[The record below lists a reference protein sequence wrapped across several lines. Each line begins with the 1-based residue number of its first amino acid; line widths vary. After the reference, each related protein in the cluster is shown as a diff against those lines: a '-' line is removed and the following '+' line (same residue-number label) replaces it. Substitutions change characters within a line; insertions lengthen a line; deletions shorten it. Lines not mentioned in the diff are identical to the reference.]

1 MKREEQQI
9 DPASARAASLA
20 QAAEAETVESAEQ
33 PSHARTRAGRRVK
46 PSPLSDDPLWYK
58 DAIIYQVH
66 VKSFFDANNDGVGDF
81 AGLIAKL
88 DYIAELGV
96 DTIWLLPFYPSPR
109 RDDGYDIADY
119 RNVHPDYGTLA
130 DVRRFIQ
137 GAHARGIRVVTEL
150 VINHTSDQHPWFQRA
165 RRAKSGSN
173 YRNYYV
179 WSDTDQKYAETRIIF
194 IDAEPSNWTHDPV
207 AGAYFWHRFYS
218 HQPDLNFD
226 NPAVLREVLS
236 VMRFWLD
243 MGIDGLRLDAV
254 PYLVER
260 EGTSNENLPETHAI
274 LKRIRATI
282 DAEYP
287 NRMLLAEANQWPED
301 VQEYFGNEDE
311 CHMAFHFPLMPRIYM
326 AIASEDR
333 FPITDIMKQTPE
345 LPPTCQWAIFLRN
358 HDELTLEMVTDSE
371 RDYLWNTYAADRR
384 ARLNL
389 GIRRRLAPLMERDR
403 RRIEL
408 INSLLLSMPG
418 TPVIYYGDELGMGD
432 NIHLGD
438 RDGVRTPMQWSSDRN
453 GGFSRADPEQLV
465 LPPLMGTLYG
475 FDAVNVEAQTRDP
488 HSLLN
493 WTRRML
499 ATRRSTHT
507 FGRGGIRF
515 LKPSNRKILAYLREL
530 EGAPTILCVANLSR
544 APQAVE
550 LDLSEFA
557 GRVPVE
563 MTADSVFPAIG
574 QLTYLLTFPPYGF
587 HWFLLCKREDR
598 PSWSQP
604 SSEQLPEFVTL
615 VIRAEQT
622 GPTPENVRL
631 LESEVLPSY
640 LIRRR
645 WFASKDQKLRAVRLA
660 ALTTIPDAG
669 FAFTEIEAD
678 VGTHTERYV
687 LPLGITWGADT
698 TVPLFMQLALARV
711 RRGRNI
717 GHLTDAF
724 ALPQFAH
731 GVLNKLRERAVIPT
745 VQKSE
750 IHFAP
755 TGRFNELSDI
765 GDMPEIRWIA
775 AEQTNSSLVIGE
787 RAVMKLVR
795 RVVGGVH
802 PEAEMS
808 RRLTEIGFANT
819 APLYGE
825 VVRVDPAGVPHTL
838 AILQGFI
845 DNQGD
850 AWNWAIDYLR
860 RVIEELALAS
870 ETDEPDTEKIEGYC
884 AMTGTI
890 GRRLG
895 ELHAAL
901 AAPCDDPAFAPE
913 PATPEDVR
921 GWIDGAQSMLAGAFD
936 VLAAELAKPGGH
948 FSEDTRAAAVGL
960 MEMRERLV
968 QTVESHVPL
977 AIDAL
982 RTRVHGDFHLGQ
994 VLIAQNDAYLIDFE
1008 GEPAR
1013 PLDERRMKK
1022 SPLVDV
1028 AGLLR
1033 SLSYASAAAQSTLE
1047 NLPAQMAD
1055 RKRTLYELFRAR
1067 GEESF
1072 LAGYR
1077 EAASGAPKPLVSPD
1091 AQAALLDVFLIEK
1104 AAYEVRYEAA
1114 NRPAWLGLPVRGLS
1128 TLARRLIGAPADDEG
1143 RATGERGKHVI
1154 DDPGGSGG
1162 SGNDDGAASTASP

>member
-1 MKREEQQI
+1 MKREDQPLDTALTQSESKQR
-9 DPASARAASLA
+9 ASSARRTAN
-20 QAAEAETVESAEQ
+20 
-33 PSHARTRAGRRVK
+33 SH
-46 PSPLSDDPLWYK
+46 LSDDPLWYK

-81 AGLIAKL
+81 PGLIAKL

-96 DTIWLLPFYPSPR
+96 NTIWLLPFYPSPR

-130 DVRRFIQ
+130 DLRRFIQ
-137 GAHARGIRVVTEL
+137 GAHARGMRVVTEL

-165 RRAKSGSN
+165 RRAKPGSN
-173 YRNYYV
+173 HRNYYV
-179 WSDTDQKYAETRIIF
+179 WSDTDKKYEGTRIIF
-194 IDAEPSNWTHDPV
+194 IDTEPSNWTHDPV
-207 AGAYFWHRFYS
+207 AGAYYWHRFYS

-226 NPAVLREVLS
+226 NPSVLREVLQ

-301 VQEYFGNEDE
+301 VQEYFGQEDE

-333 FPITDIMKQTPE
+333 FPITDIMRQTPE
-345 LPPTCQWAIFLRN
+345 LPPSCQWAIFLRN

-371 RDYLWNTYAADRR
+371 RDYLWNTYASDRR

-465 LPPLMGTLYG
+465 LPPVMGTLYG
-475 FDAVNVEAQTRDP
+475 FDAINVEAQTRDP

-499 ATRRSTHT
+499 ATRRSKRA
-507 FGRGGIRF
+507 FGRGTIRF
-515 LKPSNRKILAYLREL
+515 LRPSNRKILAYLREM
-530 EGAPTILCVANLSR
+530 EGEAPILCVANLSR

-587 HWFLLCKREDR
+587 LWFLLCNREDR
-598 PSWSQP
+598 PSWAQP
-604 SSEQLPEFVTL
+604 GSEQLPEFVTIVL
-615 VIRAEQT
+615 RAGQT

-640 LIRRR
+640 LTRRR
-645 WFASKDQKLRAVRLA
+645 WFASKDQKLHSVRLA

-678 VGTHTERYV
+678 VGRHTERYV
-687 LPLGITWGADT
+687 LPLAITWGTDT

-724 ALPQFAH
+724 SLPLFAH
-731 GVLNKLRERAVIPT
+731 AVLHKLREQAVIPT

-750 IHFAP
+750 IRFVP
-755 TGRFNELSDI
+755 TERFSELDDL
-765 GDMPEIRWIA
+765 GDTPEIRWIS
-775 AEQTNSSLVIGE
+775 AEQSNSSLIVGE
-787 RAVMKLVR
+787 RAVLKLVR
-795 RVVGGVH
+795 RLIGGIH

-808 RRLTEIGFANT
+808 RHLTEIGYANT
-819 APLYGE
+819 APLFGE
-825 VVRVDPAGVPHTL
+825 VVRVDPQGTPHTL
-838 AILQGFI
+838 ALLQGFI

-850 AWNWAIDYLR
+850 AWNWALDYLR
-860 RVIEELALAS
+860 RVIDELALAP
-870 ETDEPDTEKIEGYC
+870 ETDEPDAEKFQGYR
-884 AMTGTI
+884 ALAGTI

-895 ELHAAL
+895 QLHAAL

-913 PATPEDVR
+913 KATRADVR
-921 GWIDGAQSMLAGAFD
+921 GWVEGARTMLEQALD
-936 VLAAELAKPGGH
+936 VLATEVAKSETAIDDETRTLAKTLV
-948 FSEDTRAAAVGL
+948 DRRAA
-960 MEMRERLV
+960 LV
-968 QTVESHVPL
+968 AALEKHVPHQL
-977 AIDAL
+977 DAL
-982 RTRVHGDFHLGQ
+982 RIRVHGDFHLGQ
-994 VLIAQNDAYLIDFE
+994 VLIAQSDVYLIDFE

-1013 PLDERRMKK
+1013 PLDERRMKR

-1028 AGLLR
+1028 AGMLR
-1033 SLSYASAAAQSTLE
+1033 SLSYASAAAQPASE
-1047 NLPAQMAD
+1047 NAPAPTAD
-1055 RKRTLYELFRAR
+1055 RKRALFDRFR
-1067 GEESF
+1067 EEGQQSF
-1072 LAGYR
+1072 LDGYR
-1077 EAASGAPKPLVSPD
+1077 EAVSHAVHPLVSPE
-1091 AQAALLDVFLIEK
+1091 AEGILLDLFLIEK

-1114 NRPAWLGLPVRGLS
+1114 NRPTWLGLPLRGLAA
-1128 TLARRLIGAPADDEG
+1128 LASRLL
-1143 RATGERGKHVI
+1143 GETDSR
-1154 DDPGGSGG
+1154 
-1162 SGNDDGAASTASP
+1162 GAASAPAQT

>member
-1 MKREEQQI
+1 MKRDE
-9 DPASARAASLA
+9 PLNGGSTPRHAASTVDEREAEDGRAATAA
-20 QAAEAETVESAEQ
+20 Q
-33 PSHARTRAGRRVK
+33 RTRSGRRVK
-46 PSPLSDDPLWYK
+46 PSLLSDDPLWYK
-58 DAIIYQVH
+58 DAVIYQVH
-66 VKSFFDANNDGVGDF
+66 VKSFFDSNRDGVGDF

-96 DTIWLLPFYPSPR
+96 DTVWLLPFYPSPR

-119 RNVHPDYGTLA
+119 RNVHPDYGSLS

-137 GAHARGIRVVTEL
+137 EAHARGLRVVAEL

-165 RRAKSGSN
+165 RRAKPGSN
-173 YRNYYV
+173 HRNYYV
-179 WSDTDQKYAETRIIF
+179 WSDTDKKYDGTRIIF

-207 AGAYFWHRFYS
+207 ANAYYWHRFYS

-226 NPAVLREVLS
+226 NPSVLREVLGI
-236 VMRFWLD
+236 MRFWLD

-274 LKRIRATI
+274 LKQIRAAI
-282 DAEYP
+282 DAAYP

-301 VQEYFGNEDE
+301 VQEYFGDEDE

-345 LPPTCQWAIFLRN
+345 LPPSCQWAIFLRN

-371 RDYLWNTYAADRR
+371 RDYLWNTYASDRR

-403 RRIEL
+403 RRVEL

-465 LPPLMGTLYG
+465 LPPLMGSLYG
-475 FDAVNVEAQTRDP
+475 FDAINVEAQTRDP

-507 FGRGGIRF
+507 FGRGSIRF
-515 LKPSNRKILAYLREL
+515 LRPSNRKILAYLREI
-530 EGAPTILCVANLSR
+530 EGEPPILCVANLSR

-550 LDLSEFA
+550 LDLQEFA

-574 QLTYLLTFPPYGF
+574 QLSYLLTFPPYGF
-587 HWFLLCKREDR
+587 LWFVLCTRDDR
-598 PSWSQP
+598 PTWSQP
-604 SSEQLPEFVTL
+604 GSEQLPEFVTV
-615 VIRAEQT
+615 VIRASQT
-622 GPTPENVRL
+622 GATPENVRL

-645 WFASKDQKLRAVRLA
+645 WFASKDEKLHAVRLA

-669 FAFTEIEAD
+669 FSFTEIEAD
-678 VGTHTERYV
+678 VGKRTERYV
-687 LPLGITWGADT
+687 LPLAISWGSDT

-711 RRGRNI
+711 RRGRMV

-724 ALPQFAH
+724 ALPLFAH
-731 GVLNKLRERAVIPT
+731 GVLKNLRERVVVPT

-750 IHFAP
+750 ICFVP
-755 TGRFNELSDI
+755 TTRLPELDDLDDTS
-765 GDMPEIRWIA
+765 EVRWIA
-775 AEQTNSSLVIGE
+775 AEQTNSSLVVGE
-787 RAVMKLVR
+787 RAVLKLVR
-795 RVVGGVH
+795 RVAGGMH

-808 RRLTEIGFANT
+808 RHLTEVGYANT

-825 VVRVDPAGVPHTL
+825 VVRVDPAGVSHTL

-850 AWNWAIDYLR
+850 AWNWGLDYLR
-860 RVIEELALAS
+860 RVIEDQALAS
-870 ETDEPDTEKIEGYC
+870 ETDEPQPEDIEAYC
-884 AMTGTI
+884 ALVSMI

-895 ELHAAL
+895 ELHVAL
-901 AAPCDDPAFAPE
+901 AEPSDDPAFTPE
-913 PATPEDVR
+913 AATPDDVR
-921 GWIDGAQSMLAGAFD
+921 GWIDGVQSMVASALD
-936 VLAAELAKPGGH
+936 VLSAHLAKPDDYL
-948 FSEDTRAAAVGL
+948 SDDARAAAQSL
-960 MEMRERLV
+960 TAMRERLMLAI
-968 QTVESHVPL
+968 EGHVPL
-977 AIDAL
+977 ELDAL
-982 RTRVHGDFHLGQ
+982 CIRVHGDFHLGQ
-994 VLIAQNDAYLIDFE
+994 VLVAQADVFLIDFE

-1013 PLDERRMKK
+1013 SLEERRMKR

-1033 SLSYASAAAQSTLE
+1033 SLAYVSAAAQPTLE
-1047 NLPAQMAD
+1047 NLPHAAAD
-1055 RKRTLYELFRAR
+1055 RKRTLFQRFRER

-1077 EAASGAPKPLVSPD
+1077 EAVSHAARPIVS
-1091 AQAALLDVFLIEK
+1091 AQDEAALLDIFLIEK
-1104 AAYEVRYEAA
+1104 AAYEVCYEAA
-1114 NRPAWLGLPVRGLS
+1114 NRPTWLGLPTRGLAK
-1128 TLARRLIGAPADDEG
+1128 LADRLIGSPPPGESS
-1143 RATGERGKHVI
+1143 GERV
-1154 DDPGGSGG
+1154 DGSPPAN
-1162 SGNDDGAASTASP
+1162 GNGDGDSRGDAPTPTS

>member
-1 MKREEQQI
+1 MKREDHPLE
-9 DPASARAASLA
+9 SAVTATESSRRSRTARRAAS
-20 QAAEAETVESAEQ
+20 AA
-33 PSHARTRAGRRVK
+33 
-46 PSPLSDDPLWYK
+46 LSDDPLWYK

-81 AGLIAKL
+81 PGLIAKL

-119 RNVHPDYGTLA
+119 RSVHPDYGTLA
-130 DVRRFIQ
+130 DLRHFIQ
-137 GAHARGIRVVTEL
+137 GAHARGMRVITEL

-165 RRAKSGSN
+165 RRAKPGSN
-173 YRNYYV
+173 HRNYYV
-179 WSDTDQKYAETRIIF
+179 WSDTDKKYAGTRIIF
-194 IDAEPSNWTHDPV
+194 IDTEPSNWTHDPV
-207 AGAYFWHRFYS
+207 AGAYYWHRFYS

-226 NPAVLREVLS
+226 NPSVLREVLQ

-301 VQEYFGNEDE
+301 VQEYFGQEDE

-333 FPITDIMKQTPE
+333 FPITDIMRQTPE
-345 LPPTCQWAIFLRN
+345 LPPSCQWAIFLRN

-371 RDYLWNTYAADRR
+371 RDYLWNTYASDRR

-465 LPPLMGTLYG
+465 LPPVMGTLYG
-475 FDAVNVEAQTRDP
+475 FDAINVEAQTRDP

-499 ATRRSTHT
+499 ATRRSKHA
-507 FGRGGIRF
+507 FGRGTIRF
-515 LKPSNRKILAYLREL
+515 LRPSNRKILAYLREM
-530 EGAPTILCVANLSR
+530 EGEAPILCVANLSR

-587 HWFLLCKREDR
+587 LWFLLCDKEDR
-598 PSWSQP
+598 PAWSQP
-604 SSEQLPEFVTL
+604 GSEQLPEFVTL
-615 VIRAEQT
+615 VMRAGQT

-640 LIRRR
+640 LSRRR
-645 WFASKDQKLRAVRLA
+645 WFASKDQKLHGVRLA
-660 ALTTIPDAG
+660 ALTTIPEAG

-678 VGTHTERYV
+678 VGRHTERYV
-687 LPLGITWGADT
+687 LPLAITWGSDT

-724 ALPQFAH
+724 SLPLFAH
-731 GVLNKLRERAVIPT
+731 SVLQKMREHAVVPT

-750 IHFAP
+750 IRFIP
-755 TGRFNELSDI
+755 TARFGELDVL
-765 GDMPEIRWIA
+765 GDAPEIRWIS
-775 AEQTNSSLVIGE
+775 AEQSNSSLIVGE
-787 RAVMKLVR
+787 RAVLKLVR
-795 RVVGGVH
+795 RLIGGIH

-808 RRLTEIGFANT
+808 RHLTEIGYANT

-825 VVRVDPAGVPHTL
+825 VVRVDPQQVPHTL
-838 AILQGFI
+838 ALLQGFI
-845 DNQGD
+845 ENQGD
-850 AWNWAIDYLR
+850 AWNWVLDYLR
-860 RVIEELALAS
+860 RVIDELVLTPEA
-870 ETDEPDTEKIEGYC
+870 EEPDADKIEGYR
-884 AMTGTI
+884 ALTGTI

-913 PATPEDVR
+913 KATRADVR
-921 GWIDGAQSMLAGAFD
+921 AWVEGARTMLQHALD
-936 VLAAELAKPGGH
+936 VLAAEAAKEGAPIDD
-948 FSEDTRAAAVGL
+948 ETRALARSLVEQRSAL
-960 MEMRERLV
+960 IEALER
-968 QTVESHVPL
+968 HVPQQV
-977 AIDAL
+977 DAL
-982 RTRVHGDFHLGQ
+982 RIRVHGDFHLGQ
-994 VLIAQNDAYLIDFE
+994 VLIAQNDVYLIDFE

-1013 PLDERRMKK
+1013 SLDERRMKR

-1028 AGLLR
+1028 AGMLR
-1033 SLSYASAAAQSTLE
+1033 SLSYASAASQRVSENAPTLT
-1047 NLPAQMAD
+1047 AD
-1055 RKRTLYELFRAR
+1055 RKRALFDRFR
-1067 GEESF
+1067 EEGQQSF
-1072 LAGYR
+1072 LDGYR
-1077 EAASGAPKPLVSPD
+1077 EAVGRAVHPIVSPE
-1091 AQAALLDVFLIEK
+1091 AEGVLLDLFLVEK

-1114 NRPAWLGLPVRGLS
+1114 NRPTWLGLPLRGLAA
-1128 TLARRLIGAPADDEG
+1128 LAARLLGEAHDGGAPATP
-1143 RATGERGKHVI
+1143 AQT
-1154 DDPGGSGG
+1154 
-1162 SGNDDGAASTASP
+1162 

>member
-1 MKREEQQI
+1 M
-9 DPASARAASLA
+9 
-20 QAAEAETVESAEQ
+20 
-33 PSHARTRAGRRVK
+33 HARTGRRAK
-46 PSPLSDDPLWYK
+46 RSPLADDPLWYK

-81 AGLIAKL
+81 PGLIAKL

-119 RNVHPDYGTLA
+119 RGVHPDYGTLA

-137 GAHARGIRVVTEL
+137 GAHARGMRVVTEL

-165 RRAKSGSN
+165 RRAKPGSN
-173 YRNYYV
+173 HRNYYV
-179 WSDTDQKYAETRIIF
+179 WSDTDKKYEGTRIIF
-194 IDAEPSNWTHDPV
+194 IDTEPSNWTHDPV
-207 AGAYFWHRFYS
+207 AGAYYWHRFYS

-226 NPAVLREVLS
+226 NPSVTREVLQ

-260 EGTSNENLPETHAI
+260 EGTNNENLPETHAV

-333 FPITDIMKQTPE
+333 FPITDIMRQTPE
-345 LPPTCQWAIFLRN
+345 LPPSCQWAIFLRN

-371 RDYLWNTYAADRR
+371 RDYLWNTYASDRR

-465 LPPLMGTLYG
+465 LPPVMGSLYG

-507 FGRGGIRF
+507 FGRGSIRF

-530 EGAPTILCVANLSR
+530 EGHPPILCVANLSR

-563 MTADSVFPAIG
+563 MTADSIFPAIG

-587 HWFLLCKREDR
+587 LWFLLCKSEDR

-604 SSEQLPEFVTL
+604 GSQQLPEFVTL
-615 VIRAEQT
+615 VIRSEQT
-622 GPTPENVRL
+622 GPTPENVRV

-640 LIRRR
+640 LSRRR
-645 WFASKDQKLRAVRLA
+645 WFASKDQKLKAVRLA

-678 VGTHTERYV
+678 VGAHTERYV
-687 LPLGITWGADT
+687 LPLAITWGTDT

-711 RRGRNI
+711 RRGRNV

-724 ALPQFAH
+724 SLPQFAH
-731 GVLNKLRERAVIPT
+731 GVLRKMREHASVPT

-750 IHFAP
+750 IRFVP
-755 TGRFNELSDI
+755 TARFNELDEI
-765 GDMPEIRWIA
+765 GDTPEIRWIA
-775 AEQTNSSLVIGE
+775 AEQSNSSLVMGD
-787 RAVMKLVR
+787 RAVLKLVR
-795 RVVGGVH
+795 RVVGGIH

-808 RRLTEIGFANT
+808 RYLTDVGYANT

-838 AILQGFI
+838 ALLQGFI
-845 DNQGD
+845 ENQGD
-850 AWNWAIDYLR
+850 AWNWALDYLR
-860 RVIEELALAS
+860 RVIDELALAA
-870 ETDEPDTEKIEGYC
+870 ETEEPDQEKIEGYC
-884 AMTGTI
+884 GLASII

-901 AAPCDDPAFAPE
+901 AAPTDDPAFAPE
-913 PATPEDVR
+913 PATPDDVR
-921 GWIDGAQSMLAGAFD
+921 GWIDGVQSMLAGALH
-936 VLAAELAKPGGH
+936 VLDGELAKAGEHLSP
-948 FSEDTRAAAVGL
+948 DTRALTQRLVAQ
-960 MEMRERLV
+960 RERLAA
-968 QTVESHVPL
+968 
-977 AIDAL
+977 AIDAQVPHELDAL
-982 RTRVHGDFHLGQ
+982 RIRVHGDFHLGQ
-994 VLIAQNDAYLIDFE
+994 VLIAQNDVFLIDFE

-1013 PLDERRMKK
+1013 PLDERRLKR

-1033 SLSYASAAAQSTLE
+1033 SLSYASAAAQPVLE
-1047 NLPAQMAD
+1047 NAPAQTAD
-1055 RKRTLYELFRAR
+1055 RKRQLFELFRTR
-1067 GEESF
+1067 GEEAF
-1072 LAGYR
+1072 LGGYR
-1077 EAASGAPKPLVSPD
+1077 EAVSKAVKPLVSPE
-1091 AQAALLDVFLIEK
+1091 AEAALLDLFLIEK

-1114 NRPAWLGLPVRGLS
+1114 NRPSWLGLPVRGLAL
-1128 TLARRLIGAPADDEG
+1128 LASRLLGEPFELPENGTSGDNNGDEG
-1143 RATGERGKHVI
+1143 GEQGT
-1154 DDPGGSGG
+1154 P
-1162 SGNDDGAASTASP
+1162 ASP

>member
-1 MKREEQQI
+1 MKRDAQHEQMN
-9 DPASARAASLA
+9 PAASEAHAQKAPRAA
-20 QAAEAETVESAEQ
+20 
-33 PSHARTRAGRRVK
+33 RRAK
-46 PSPLSDDPLWYK
+46 PALLSDDALWYK

-66 VKSFFDANNDGVGDF
+66 IKSFFDANNDGIGDF
-81 AGLIAKL
+81 PGLLAKL

-96 DTIWLLPFYPSPR
+96 TAIWLLPFYPSPR

-119 RNVHPDYGTLA
+119 RNVHPDYGSLA
-130 DVRRFIQ
+130 DVKRFIQ
-137 GAHARGIRVVTEL
+137 AAHSRGIRVITEL

-165 RRAKSGSN
+165 RRAKPGSN
-173 YRNYYV
+173 HRNYYV
-179 WSDTDQKYAETRIIF
+179 WSETDTKYAGTRIIF
-194 IDAEPSNWTHDPV
+194 IDSEPSNWTHDPV

-226 NPAVLREVLS
+226 NPAVMREVLQ

-260 EGTSNENLPETHAI
+260 EGTINENLPETHAI
-274 LKRIRATI
+274 LKKIRATI

-301 VQEYFGNEDE
+301 VQEYFGDEDE

-333 FPITDIMKQTPE
+333 FPITDIMRQTPD
-345 LPPTCQWAIFLRN
+345 LLPTCQWAIFLRN

-371 RDYLWNTYAADRR
+371 RDYLWNTYASDRR

-465 LPPLMGTLYG
+465 LPPVMGSLYG
-475 FDAVNVEAQTRDP
+475 FDAVNVEAQSRDP

-499 ATRRSTHT
+499 ATRRSKHA
-507 FGRGGIRF
+507 FGRGTIRF
-515 LKPSNRKILAYLREL
+515 LKPNNRKILAYLREM
-530 EGAPTILCVANLSR
+530 EGEAPILCVANLSR

-557 GRVPVE
+557 GHVPIE
-563 MTADSVFPAIG
+563 MTADSVFPPIG

-587 HWFLLCKREDR
+587 LWFLLCTGDAR
-598 PSWSQP
+598 PAWSQAP
-604 SSEQLPEFVTL
+604 SQQLPEFVTI
-615 VIRAEQT
+615 VIRVGQQ

-640 LIRRR
+640 LSRRR
-645 WFASKDQKLRAVRLA
+645 WFASKDQKLHGVRLA

-669 FAFTEIEAD
+669 FAFTEVEAD
-678 VGTHTERYV
+678 VGKHTERYV
-687 LPLGITWGADT
+687 LPIAISWGSDT
-698 TVPLFMQLALARV
+698 TVPLYMQLALARV

-724 ALPQFAH
+724 AVPQFAH
-731 GVLNKLRERAVIPT
+731 GVLKKMREHAAVPT

-750 IHFAP
+750 IRFEP
-755 TGRFNELSDI
+755 TARFSELD
-765 GDMPEIRWIA
+765 DLDLQDEPQEIRWIA
-775 AEQTNSSLVIGE
+775 AEQSNSSLVIAD
-787 RAVMKLVR
+787 RAVLKLVR

-802 PEAEMS
+802 PEVEIS
-808 RRLTEIGFANT
+808 RHLTEIGFANT
-819 APLYGE
+819 APLLGV

-850 AWNWAIDYLR
+850 AWNWALDYLR
-860 RVIEELALAS
+860 RTVDELALAADAEEFS
-870 ETDEPDTEKIEGYC
+870 DEDVEKIAGYQ
-884 AMTGTI
+884 TLI
-890 GRRLG
+890 GIIGKRLG
-895 ELHAAL
+895 ELHVAL
-901 AAPCDDPAFAPE
+901 GQPCDDPAFAPE
-913 PATPEDVR
+913 RATREDVKA
-921 GWIDGAQSMLAGAFD
+921 WIDGTQSMLASALD
-936 VLAAELAKPGGH
+936 LLAERLAKYGDDDPLG
-948 FSEDTRAAAVGL
+948 EDTRLLAQSLIDRRALLIEAV
-960 MEMRERLV
+960 EQR
-968 QTVESHVPL
+968 VPL
-977 AIDAL
+977 DVDAW
-982 RTRVHGDFHLGQ
+982 RTRIHGDFHLGQ
-994 VLIAQNDAYLIDFE
+994 VLIAQGDAFLIDFE

-1013 PLDERRMKK
+1013 PLDERRRKA
-1022 SPLVDV
+1022 SPMRDV
-1028 AGLLR
+1028 AGLVR
-1033 SLSYASAAAQSTLE
+1033 SLSYASAAAQSTME
-1047 NLPAQMAD
+1047 AAPPQVAD
-1055 RKRTLYELFRAR
+1055 RKRALFERLR
-1067 GEESF
+1067 GYGEESF
-1072 LAGYR
+1072 LREYQIAVG
-1077 EAASGAPKPLVSPD
+1077 EAAQPLVAPE
-1091 AQAALLDVFLIEK
+1091 AEAALLDLFLVEK
-1104 AAYEVRYEAA
+1104 AAYEIRYEAA
-1114 NRPAWLGLPVRGLS
+1114 NRPSWLGLPVRGLAS
-1128 TLARRLIGAPADDEG
+1128 IASRMLGDTGTPNGARPD
-1143 RATGERGKHVI
+1143 
-1154 DDPGGSGG
+1154 
-1162 SGNDDGAASTASP
+1162 AASEGASDE

>member
-1 MKREEQQI
+1 MKRDDPSDNAVQATIADPTVET
-9 DPASARAASLA
+9 PASERPAR
-20 QAAEAETVESAEQ
+20 
-33 PSHARTRAGRRVK
+33 RRKV
-46 PSPLSDDPLWYK
+46 STLSDDPLWYK

-81 AGLIAKL
+81 AGLMAKL

-96 DTIWLLPFYPSPR
+96 NAIWLLPFYPSPR

-119 RNVHPDYGTLA
+119 RNVHEDYGTMG
-130 DVRRFIQ
+130 DVKRFIQ
-137 GAHARGIRVVTEL
+137 AAHARGIRVITEL

-165 RRAKSGSN
+165 RRAKPGSN
-173 YRNYYV
+173 HRNYYV
-179 WSDTDQKYAETRIIF
+179 WSDTDQKYTGTRIIF
-194 IDAEPSNWTHDPV
+194 IDTEPSNWTHDPV

-226 NPAVLREVLS
+226 NPAVLREVLQ

-260 EGTSNENLPETHAI
+260 EGTNNENLPETHAV
-274 LKRIRATI
+274 LKKIRATI

-301 VQEYFGNEDE
+301 VQEYFGDEDE

-333 FPITDIMKQTPE
+333 FPITDIMKQTPDLAE
-345 LPPTCQWAIFLRN
+345 SCQWAIFLRN

-371 RDYLWNTYAADRR
+371 RDYLWNTYASDRR

-465 LPPLMGTLYG
+465 LPPVMGSLYG
-475 FDAVNVEAQTRDP
+475 FDAVNVEAQSRDP

-499 ATRRSTHT
+499 ATRRSKHA
-507 FGRGGIRF
+507 FGRGSIRF
-515 LKPSNRKILAYLREL
+515 LKPSNRKILAYLREMPG
-530 EGAPTILCVANLSR
+530 EPAILCVANLSR

-557 GRVPVE
+557 GTVPVE
-563 MTADSVFPAIG
+563 MTSDSVFPAIG

-587 HWFLLCKREDR
+587 LWFLLCSSNQR
-598 PSWSQP
+598 PTWSQAP
-604 SSEQLPEFVTL
+604 SEPLPDFVTI
-615 VIRAEQT
+615 VIREGQT
-622 GPTPENVRL
+622 GATPENVRL
-631 LESEVLPSY
+631 LESEVLPSW
-640 LIRRR
+640 LVRRR
-645 WFASKDQKLRAVRLA
+645 WFASKDQKLNAVRLA
-660 ALTTIPDAG
+660 ALTTIPEAG

-678 VGTHTERYV
+678 VGNHTERYV
-687 LPLGITWGADT
+687 LPIAITWGTDT
-698 TVPLFMQLALARV
+698 SNPLFMQLALARV
-711 RRGRNI
+711 RRARNI

-724 ALPQFAH
+724 ALPQFAY
-731 GVLNKLRERAVIPT
+731 GIMRKLRARAVVPT

-750 IHFAP
+750 ICFVP
-755 TGRFNELSDI
+755 TARFDELDL
-765 GDMPEIRWIA
+765 GEQPEIRWLA
-775 AEQTNSSLVIGE
+775 AEQSNSSLVVADTI
-787 RAVMKLVR
+787 VLKLVR
-795 RVVGGVH
+795 RLLNGVH

-808 RRLTEIGFANT
+808 RYLTQLGYANT

-825 VVRVDPAGVPHTL
+825 VVRVDPQGVPHTL
-838 AILQGFI
+838 CILQGFI

-850 AWNWAIDYLR
+850 AWNWALDYLR
-860 RVIEELALAS
+860 RVIDELALAVDGGDA
-870 ETDEPDTEKIEGYC
+870 EQDRINEEEALLGYQ
-884 AMTGTI
+884 TFVGII

-895 ELHAAL
+895 ELHVTL
-901 AAPCDDPAFAPE
+901 ASPSDDAAFAPE
-913 PATPEDVR
+913 AADAAQVR
-921 GWIDGAQSMLAGAFD
+921 AWVDGTQSMLASALD
-936 VLAAELAKPGGH
+936 VLTKNLDHLTDDTLLLARSILDRRELLVEAVEHLVKPDAH
-948 FSEDTRAAAVGL
+948 
-960 MEMRERLV
+960 
-968 QTVESHVPL
+968 
-977 AIDAL
+977 AL
-982 RTRVHGDFHLGQ
+982 RTRIHGDFHLGQ
-994 VLIAQNDAYLIDFE
+994 VLVSQGDAFLIDFE

-1013 PLDERRMKK
+1013 ELDERRAKS
-1022 SPLVDV
+1022 SPLRDV

-1033 SLSYASAAAQSTLE
+1033 SLSYASAAAQSTTE
-1047 NLPAQMAD
+1047 AAPQPTAD
-1055 RKRTLYELFRAR
+1055 RKRALFERFR
-1067 GEESF
+1067 GHAAETF
-1072 LAGYR
+1072 LAEYR
-1077 EAASGAPKPLVSPD
+1077 AATGQASQPLVAPAD
-1091 AQAALLDVFLIEK
+1091 EQALLDLFLIEK
-1104 AAYEVRYEAA
+1104 AAYEIRYEAA
-1114 NRPAWLGLPVRGLS
+1114 NRPAWLGLPVRGLAALTS
-1128 TLARRLIGAPADDEG
+1128 RMLGDTGAPPGTAAHTHGGTQPPHAAEG
-1143 RATGERGKHVI
+1143 E
-1154 DDPGGSGG
+1154 S
-1162 SGNDDGAASTASP
+1162 

>member
-1 MKREEQQI
+1 MTRESRDEL
-9 DPASARAASLA
+9 SAGLPDDDSDNDNAVGTATRS
-20 QAAEAETVESAEQ
+20 TSAGSSAK
-33 PSHARTRAGRRVK
+33 PRTARRGK
-46 PSPLSDDPLWYK
+46 PSPLPDDPLWYK

-81 AGLIAKL
+81 PGLLAKL

-96 DTIWLLPFYPSPR
+96 NVVWLLPFYPSPR

-119 RNVHPDYGTLA
+119 RGVHSDYGQLA
-130 DVRRFIQ
+130 DVRHFIQ
-137 GAHARGIRVVTEL
+137 EAHARGIRVITEL

-165 RRAKSGSN
+165 RRAKPGSN

-179 WSDTDQKYAETRIIF
+179 WSDTDKKYEETRIIF
-194 IDAEPSNWTHDPV
+194 IDTEASNWTYDPL
-207 AGAYFWHRFYS
+207 AGAYYWHRFYS

-226 NPAVLREVLS
+226 NPAVLREVLQ

-260 EGTSNENLPETHAI
+260 EGTNNENLPETHAV
-274 LKRIRATI
+274 LKKIRATI

-333 FPITDIMKQTPE
+333 FPIIDIMKQTPDL
-345 LPPTCQWAIFLRN
+345 LPSCQWAIFLRN

-371 RDYLWNTYAADRR
+371 RDYLWNTYASDRR

-465 LPPLMGTLYG
+465 LPPVMGALYG
-475 FDAVNVEAQTRDP
+475 FDAVNVEAQSRDP

-499 ATRRSTHT
+499 ATRRAKHA
-507 FGRGGIRF
+507 FGRGSIRF
-515 LKPSNRKILAYLREL
+515 LRPDNRKILAYLREMPG
-530 EGAPTILCVANLSR
+530 EAPILCVANLSR

-557 GRVPVE
+557 GAVPIE

-587 HWFLLCKREDR
+587 LWFLLCEGGAR
-598 PSWSQP
+598 PTWSQP
-604 SSEQLPEFVTL
+604 ASEPLPEFVTI
-615 VIRAEQT
+615 VIREGQA

-631 LESEVLPSY
+631 LESEVLPSW
-640 LIRRR
+640 LSRRR
-645 WFASKDQKLRAVRLA
+645 WFASKDQKLNAVRLA
-660 ALTTIPDAG
+660 ALTTIPNGG

-678 VGTHTERYV
+678 VGDHTERYV
-687 LPLGITWGADT
+687 VPIAITWGADT
-698 TVPLFMQLALARV
+698 TTPLFMQLALARV
-711 RRGRNI
+711 RRNRTI

-724 ALPQFAH
+724 SLPLFAH
-731 GVLNKLRERAVIPT
+731 GVLRKLRERAVVPT

-750 IHFAP
+750 ICFQP
-755 TGRFNELSDI
+755 TDRFDELDL
-765 GDMPEIRWIA
+765 GERPDIRWLA
-775 AEQTNSSLVIGE
+775 AEQSNSSLVIADV
-787 RAVMKLVR
+787 AVLKLVR
-795 RVVGGVH
+795 RLLDGVH

-808 RRLTEIGFANT
+808 RYLTQLGYANT

-850 AWNWAIDYLR
+850 AWNWALDYLR
-860 RVIEELALAS
+860 RAIDELAHVGDSHDHAPDRTHDEEDAMAGYSVLA
-870 ETDEPDTEKIEGYC
+870 GV
-884 AMTGTI
+884 I
-890 GRRLG
+890 GKRLG
-895 ELHAAL
+895 ELHVAL
-901 AAPCDDPAFAPE
+901 ASPCDDPAFAPE
-913 PATPEDVR
+913 PADAAQIR
-921 GWIDGAQSMLAGAFD
+921 AWIDGTQSMLTAALD
-936 VLAAELAKPGGH
+936 VLARQLDHLNDDTLDLARGLL
-948 FSEDTRAAAVGL
+948 DRRAALSNAI
-960 MEMRERLV
+960 EHLV
-968 QTVESHVPL
+968 S
-977 AIDAL
+977 ADAGAL
-982 RTRVHGDFHLGQ
+982 RTRIHGDFHLGQ
-994 VLIAQNDAYLIDFE
+994 VLVAQGDAFLIDFE

-1013 PLDERRMKK
+1013 TLAERRMKS
-1022 SPLVDV
+1022 SPLRDV

-1033 SLSYASAAAQSTLE
+1033 SLSYASAAAQSTTE
-1047 NLPAQMAD
+1047 SAPQQTAE
-1055 RKRTLYELFRAR
+1055 RKRALFERFRASAAER
-1067 GEESF
+1067 F
-1072 LAGYR
+1072 LDEYR
-1077 EAASGAPKPLVSPD
+1077 IAVAAAAQPLVAATSE
-1091 AQAALLDVFLIEK
+1091 QALLDLFLIEK
-1104 AAYEVRYEAA
+1104 AAYEIRYEAA
-1114 NRPAWLGLPVRGLS
+1114 NRPTWIGLPVRGLAA
-1128 TLARRLIGAPADDEG
+1128 LASRLLGEPLHAPDAAPPASEG
-1143 RATGERGKHVI
+1143 DH
-1154 DDPGGSGG
+1154 D
-1162 SGNDDGAASTASP
+1162 

>member
-1 MKREEQQI
+1 MKR
-9 DPASARAASLA
+9 DDTP
-20 QAAEAETVESAEQ
+20 ESS
-33 PSHARTRAGRRVK
+33 SHARSTGATTSVAAPVGHPKPHKAGSRRGK
-46 PSPLSDDPLWYK
+46 PSTLSDDPLWYK

-66 VKSFFDANNDGVGDF
+66 IKSFFDANNDGVGDF
-81 AGLIAKL
+81 PGLIAKL

-96 DTIWLLPFYPSPR
+96 DAIWLLPFYPSPR

-119 RNVHPDYGTLA
+119 RNVHPDYGNLS
-130 DVRRFIQ
+130 DVKHFIQ
-137 GAHARGIRVVTEL
+137 EAHARGIRVITEL

-165 RRAKSGSN
+165 RHAKPGSN
-173 YRNYYV
+173 HRNYYV
-179 WSDTDQKYAETRIIF
+179 WSDTDQKYTETRIIF
-194 IDAEPSNWTHDPV
+194 IDSEPSNWTHDPV
-207 AGAYFWHRFYS
+207 AGAYYWHRFYS

-226 NPAVLREVLS
+226 NPAVLKEVLQ

-260 EGTSNENLPETHAI
+260 EGTNNENLPETHAV
-274 LKRIRATI
+274 LKKIRATI

-301 VQEYFGNEDE
+301 VKEYFGDEDE

-326 AIASEDR
+326 SIASEDR
-333 FPITDIMKQTPE
+333 FPITDIMRQTPDLGE
-345 LPPTCQWAIFLRN
+345 TNQWAIFLRN

-371 RDYLWNTYAADRR
+371 RDYLWNTYASDRR

-465 LPPLMGTLYG
+465 LPPVMGSLYG
-475 FDAVNVEAQTRDP
+475 YDAVNVESQSRDP

-499 ATRRSTHT
+499 ATRRAKRA
-507 FGRGGIRF
+507 FGRGTIRF
-515 LKPSNRKILAYLREL
+515 LKPENRKILAYLREVPD
-530 EGAPTILCVANLSR
+530 EPTILCVANLSR

-557 GRVPVE
+557 GTVPIE

-587 HWFLLCKREDR
+587 LWFLLCPGSQR
-598 PSWSQP
+598 PTWSQAH
-604 SSEQLPEFVTL
+604 SEPLPEFVTI
-615 VIRAEQT
+615 VIREGQL

-631 LESEVLPSY
+631 LESEVLPSW
-640 LIRRR
+640 LTRRR
-645 WFASKDQKLRAVRLA
+645 WFASKDQKLQAVRLA

-678 VGTHTERYV
+678 VGNHTERYV
-687 LPLGITWGADT
+687 VPLAITWGSDT
-698 TVPLFMQLALARV
+698 TTPLFMQLALARV
-711 RRGRNI
+711 RRVRNI

-724 ALPQFAH
+724 SLPQFAH
-731 GVLNKLRERAVIPT
+731 GVLRKLRERAVIPT

-750 IHFAP
+750 ICFIP
-755 TGRFNELSDI
+755 TDRFDELDL
-765 GDMPEIRWIA
+765 GDRPEIRWLA
-775 AEQTNSSLVIGE
+775 AEQSNSSLVVADAI
-787 RAVMKLVR
+787 VLKLVR
-795 RVVGGVH
+795 RLVDGIH

-808 RRLTEIGFANT
+808 RYLTQLGYQNT
-819 APLYGE
+819 APLFGE

-838 AILQGFI
+838 AILQGFV

-850 AWNWAIDYLR
+850 AWNWALDYLR
-860 RVIEELALAS
+860 RFVDELAFT
-870 ETDEPDTEKIEGYC
+870 TDGVEQSPDRANEEEAIDGYC
-884 AMTGTI
+884 SFAGII

-895 ELHAAL
+895 ELHVAL
-901 AAPCDDPAFAPE
+901 ASPSGDAAFAPE
-913 PATPEDVR
+913 TASPAQVKA
-921 GWIDGAQSMLAGAFD
+921 WVDGTQSLLATALDMLAERVD
-936 VLAAELAKPGGH
+936 HLVDDTRDLAK
-948 FSEDTRAAAVGL
+948 SLLDRRALLTEAVSK
-960 MEMRERLV
+960 LV
-968 QTVESHVPL
+968 PTD
-977 AIDAL
+977 AKAL
-982 RTRVHGDFHLGQ
+982 RIRIHGDFHLGQ
-994 VLIAQNDAYLIDFE
+994 VLVAQGDAYLIDFE

-1013 PLDERRMKK
+1013 TLEERRMKS
-1022 SPLVDV
+1022 SPLRDV
-1028 AGLLR
+1028 AGLMR
-1033 SLSYASAAAQSTLE
+1033 SLSYASAAAQSTME
-1047 NLPAQMAD
+1047 NAPQQVAD
-1055 RKRTLYELFRAR
+1055 RKRALFDRFR
-1067 GEESF
+1067 GYATQAF
-1072 LAGYR
+1072 LDEYR
-1077 EAASGAPKPLVSPD
+1077 NAVTGAPQPLVEP
-1091 AQAALLDVFLIEK
+1091 AFEEALLDLFLIEK
-1104 AAYEVRYEAA
+1104 AAYEIRYEAA
-1114 NRPAWLGLPVRGLS
+1114 NRPTWLGLPVRGLAA
-1128 TLARRLIGAPADDEG
+1128 LASRMLGDTGAPQHDHA
-1143 RATGERGKHVI
+1143 A
-1154 DDPGGSGG
+1154 PNPQGGG
-1162 SGNDDGAASTASP
+1162 DHE